1 MKLRYI
7 IPSFIT
13 ALTMMVSCSEEFEP
27 SYQDGL
33 RVSKSY
39 VSINAS
45 GGVSDISVTSATDWA
60 INTEEI
66 PEWLTVTPTSSG
78 AGQTKVTFQA
88 DAILGSRNA
97 QLHIISSNSLVQEI
111 NILQGE
117 TSTDTLTVAQAV
129 ALVKSGNISGGSVI
143 VRGIVCKINE
153 ISASYGN
160 ATYFLSDDGSFDAN
174 NNLEIYRGAWIDGE
188 KFTKGD
194 EFDLGDELVIKG
206 TLVDYKGQP
215 ETPQGGSMVISI
227 KKSLIKLVEPTD
239 APVIS
244 KNGGEVKIKLAYKG
258 IGVVPALPTNAS
270 WVHFADMEL
279 YKGTVTAVNPTPA
292 DTAIVKFTVD
302 ENNAEKRE
310 ATVEFKCT
318 DGSNTSKLSYTIV
331 QETAVAN
338 PAKGTG
344 TKNDPFNVTAA
355 LAYTKAL
362 GDDVKSENDV
372 YVTGIISSVKYT
384 YSAQFGTATYNI
396 SVDGN
401 EDNVFTVY
409 GSYYF
414 DNKPWEEGNTQIAV
428 GDVVVV
434 CGKVINY
441 KGTTPEFASKEN
453 WLVKL
458 NGASGGSGDTAEPG
472 TLDNPFTPA
481 QALEEAGKLE
491 NKTKSE
497 SDYYIKG
504 KISSIKYTFSAQ
516 YGTAQFNIS
525 EDGATTGDQFLV
537 YGTYYLGNR
546 AWAEGDT
553 QIAVGD
559 EVIICGKLTNYNGTL
574 ETANKENYIYSL
586 NGKTE

>member
-1 MKLRYI
+1 MKLKYI
-7 IPSFIT
+7 LGVVLSAFLI
-13 ALTMMVSCSEEFEP
+13 MGCS
-27 SYQDGL
+27 DDDDTL
-33 RVSKSY
+33 
-39 VSINAS
+39 
-45 GGVSDISVTSATDWA
+45 GVFGDISVNQSYLSIDENGGDAKVTVKAQKDWAFDKIFQTITKNNDGTRDTTYNALPNWLTADVVSGGAGETVVTFHADATSGGREAELQIVSGNHTVFLLVRQGSMEAASATCA
-60 INTEEI
+60 EVIA
-66 PEWLTVTPTSSG
+66 G
-78 AGQTKVTFQA
+78 ADGKTF
-88 DAILGSRNA
+88 R
-97 QLHIISSNSLVQEI
+97 V
-111 NILQGE
+111 
-117 TSTDTLTVAQAV
+117 
-129 ALVKSGNISGGSVI
+129 
-143 VRGIVCKINE
+143 
-153 ISASYGN
+153 
-160 ATYFLSDDGSFDAN
+160 
-174 NNLEIYRGAWIDGE
+174 
-188 KFTKGD
+188 
-194 EFDLGDELVIKG
+194 
-206 TLVDYKGQP
+206 
-215 ETPQGGSMVISI
+215 
-227 KKSLIKLVEPTD
+227 
-239 APVIS
+239 
-244 KNGGEVKIKLAYKG
+244 
-258 IGVVPALPTNAS
+258 
-270 WVHFADMEL
+270 
-279 YKGTVTAVNPTPA
+279 KGTVTKIANTTYGNWYLNDGTGEIYIYGTLDAEGKTKNFSSLGLEEGDVVEVEGPKTTYNGTVELVDVTVLNITKSLLKIVYLGCGSFASHTSQDMAWPSSISVKVGFKGNGAYVNIPEADADWVKYLGSEQAAA
-292 DTAIVKFTVD
+292 DTVIFRFNIAANEGEGRETTLVFSSA
-302 ENNAEKRE
+302 NAEASSE
-310 ATVEFKCT
+310 I
-318 DGSNTSKLSYTIV
+318 SYTIK
-331 QETAVAN
+331 QETAIAN
-338 PAKGTG
+338 PAKGSG
-344 TKNDPFNVTAA
+344 TKTDPFNVTAA
-355 LAYTKAL
+355 LAYTRAL

-372 YVTGIISSVKYT
+372 YVTGIVSSVKYT

>member
-1 MKLRYI
+1 MKLKYI
-7 IPSFIT
+7 LGVVLSAFLI
-13 ALTMMVSCSEEFEP
+13 MGCSDDDDTLGMF
-27 SYQDGL
+27 G
-33 RVSKSY
+33 
-39 VSINAS
+39 
-45 GGVSDISVTSATDWA
+45 DISVNQSYLSIDENGGDAKVTVKAQKDWAFDKIFQTITKNNDGTRDTTYNALPNWLTADVVSGGAGETVVTFHADATSGGREAELQIVSGNHTVFLLVRQGSMEAASATCA
-60 INTEEI
+60 EVIA
-66 PEWLTVTPTSSG
+66 G
-78 AGQTKVTFQA
+78 ADGKTF
-88 DAILGSRNA
+88 R
-97 QLHIISSNSLVQEI
+97 V
-111 NILQGE
+111 
-117 TSTDTLTVAQAV
+117 
-129 ALVKSGNISGGSVI
+129 
-143 VRGIVCKINE
+143 
-153 ISASYGN
+153 
-160 ATYFLSDDGSFDAN
+160 
-174 NNLEIYRGAWIDGE
+174 
-188 KFTKGD
+188 
-194 EFDLGDELVIKG
+194 
-206 TLVDYKGQP
+206 
-215 ETPQGGSMVISI
+215 
-227 KKSLIKLVEPTD
+227 
-239 APVIS
+239 
-244 KNGGEVKIKLAYKG
+244 
-258 IGVVPALPTNAS
+258 
-270 WVHFADMEL
+270 
-279 YKGTVTAVNPTPA
+279 KGTVTKIANTTYGNWYLNDGTGEIYIYGTLDAEGKTKNFSSLGLEEGDVVEVEGPKTTYNGTVELVDVTVLNITKSLLKVVTEPQTVSKDGGNISVKVGFKGNGAYVNIPEADADWVKYLGSEQAAA
-292 DTAIVKFTVD
+292 DTVIFRFNIAANEGEGRETTLVFSSA
-302 ENNAEKRE
+302 NAEASSE
-310 ATVEFKCT
+310 I
-318 DGSNTSKLSYTIV
+318 SYTIK
-331 QETAVAN
+331 QETAIAN
-338 PAKGTG
+338 PAKGSG
-344 TKNDPFNVTAA
+344 TKADPFNVTAA
-355 LAYTKAL
+355 LAYTRAL

-372 YVTGIISSVKYT
+372 YVTGIVSSVKYT